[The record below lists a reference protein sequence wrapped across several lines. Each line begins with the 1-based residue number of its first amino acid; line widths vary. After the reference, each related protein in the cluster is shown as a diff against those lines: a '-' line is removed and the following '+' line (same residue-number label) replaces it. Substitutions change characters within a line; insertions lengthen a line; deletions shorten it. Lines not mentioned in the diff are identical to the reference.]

1 MTWAAASAIGPVLGG
16 VFTGMASWGWR
27 FCFIIN
33 IPMGFIAIL
42 GLYLFLHLQSPTIS
56 LGAGIKRVDWLGTF
70 LIVTGVILF
79 LVGLEFGGL
88 THPWGSPIVVCFLAV
103 GVLLMLLFLL
113 VEYRFASQP
122 IMPLRL
128 FTHLTSIS
136 CYSIAFF
143 HGFVF
148 IAGCYFLP
156 LYFQAVRG
164 ATPLLSG
171 VYVLPYVVVLSLAA
185 ALSGVLISRS
195 GRYQEVIWFGVLIQ
209 TVGFGL
215 LVKLTRTS
223 GWSELVIY
231 QLLGGIGSGPLFQ
244 SPLIAIHATVAPAD
258 MATATTTFAFLRTLG
273 TALAISLGL
282 VVFGN
287 TMAKTTTEGGLSD
300 DVAKRIG
307 GESASA
313 SIEFIKSLDQGQQ
326 EAAQDAY
333 ATGMRAMW
341 WFFLA
346 IALCAVV
353 ASVGVG
359 RHHLSDK
366 LNSSQPAMSRK
377 QKAGKSEEVEME
389 KV

>member
-16 VFTGMASWGWR
+16 VFADMGSWGWR

-42 GLYLFLHLQSPTIS
+42 GLSLFLHLRSPTITLS
-56 LGAGIKRVDWLGTF
+56 AGLKQVDWLGTF
-70 LIVTGVILF
+70 LIVAGVIFF

-88 THPWGSPIVVCFLAV
+88 TYPWGSPLVVCLIVF
-103 GVLLMLLFLL
+103 GVLLAALFLL
-113 VEYRFASQP
+113 VEHKFAEHP

-128 FTHLTSIS
+128 FTHRTTVS
-136 CYSIAFF
+136 CYAIGFF

-171 VYVLPYVVVLSLAA
+171 VYVLPYVVILSIVSGLAG
-185 ALSGVLISRS
+185 LLISRT
-195 GRYQEVIWFGVLIQ
+195 GRYQQVIWAGTAIQ
-209 TVGFGL
+209 ALGFGL
-215 LVKLTRTS
+215 LVRLTRTS
-223 GWSELVIY
+223 NWGELAIY
-231 QLLGGIGSGPLFQ
+231 QILAGVGSGPLFQ
-244 SPLIAIHATVAPAD
+244 APLIAVYAAINPKD

-282 VVFGN
+282 IVFGN
-287 TMAKTTTEGGLSD
+287 TMAKTTTSGGLSPE
-300 DVAKRIG
+300 VAARIG

-313 SIEFIKSLDQGQQ
+313 SIEYIKELSGQQ
-326 EAAQDAY
+326 RVAAQDAY
-333 ATGMRAMW
+333 AAGMRAMW

-346 IALCAVV
+346 IALCAVA
-353 ASVGVG
+353 ASAGVG
-359 RHHLSDK
+359 KHHLSKRLDSNQ
-366 LNSSQPAMSRK
+366 LAVRK
-377 QKAGKSEEVEME
+377 KKNAGKSEEAVADN
-389 KV
+389 V